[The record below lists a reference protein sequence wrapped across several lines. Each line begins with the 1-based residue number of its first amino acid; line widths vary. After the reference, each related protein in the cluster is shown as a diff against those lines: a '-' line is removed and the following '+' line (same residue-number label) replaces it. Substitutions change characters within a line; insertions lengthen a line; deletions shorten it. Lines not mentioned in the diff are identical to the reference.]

1 MSPAHKEVA
10 SMTRIYRDF
19 SRPDPTLIARIGA
32 IPTADLCDCAG
43 PVAVGGAIRPVVEGS
58 FAGPALTVRVTP
70 GDNLMVHAALELAQ
84 PGDVVVVDG
93 GGCTDRALLGA
104 LTVSCL
110 RRQGVA
116 GIVVDGAVR
125 DTEALRAMGV
135 PIYAGA
141 VCPNGPTRT
150 EGGAVNTP
158 VTIGGRAVRPG
169 DIVAADADGVVILTP
184 AQAEDAAEKARALAD
199 REDAALERIVTDG
212 AFPRPWLAGALEAL
226 DCRYGDLWEEET

>member
-1 MSPAHKEVA
+1 
-10 SMTRIYRDF
+10 MTRIYRDF

-84 PGDVVVVDG
+84 PGDVV
-93 GGCTDRALLGA
+93 
-104 LTVSCL
+104 
-110 RRQGVA
+110 
-116 GIVVDGAVR
+116 VVDGAVR

-199 REDAALERIVTDG
+199 REDAALERIEADG

-226 DCRYGDLWEEET
+226 DCRYGDLWDEET